1 MKLIVFGATGGTGQH
16 LVKQALAQGHT
27 VTAFVRNP
35 AKFGVSHPGLRIVQ
49 GDVIGLGI
57 GRASRTRSRCR
68 PGRRSAH
75 RRGTRDKVRSE
86 GTRNVV
92 SAMETTGVRR
102 LVCQTSLGYGDS
114 IQVLDR
120 TPFYFRHIIVPF
132 FLRRVFADHA
142 LQEDVIKQSS
152 VDWIIVRPGNLTDGE
167 RTGRYRHG
175 FAASDQAITVSVSR
189 ADVADFM
196 LKQLSDDT
204 YLRKTPGLSY

>member
-16 LVKQALAQGHT
+16 LVKQALAQGHM

-35 AKFGVSHPGLRIVQ
+35 AKFGVSHTGLRIVQ
-49 GDVIGLGI
+49 GDVLDAASVEQAVSGHDAVLAALG
-57 GRASRTRSRCR
+57 A
-68 PGRRSAH
+68 PA
-75 RRGTRDKVRSE
+75 RDTNKVRSE
-86 GTRNVV
+86 GTRNII
-92 SAMETTGVRR
+92 SAMEKTGVRR

-132 FLRRVFADHA
+132 FLRRAFADHQ
-142 LQEDVIKQSS
+142 LQEDLIQRSRL
-152 VDWIIVRPGNLTDGE
+152 DWIIVRPGNLTDGE

-175 FAASDQAITVSVSR
+175 FQATDKTITVNISR

-196 LKQLSDDT
+196 LGQLSDNT
-204 YLRKTPGLSY
+204 YLRKTTGLSY

>member
-16 LVKQALAQGHT
+16 LVKQALAQGHM

-49 GDVIGLGI
+49 GDVLDAASVEQAVSGHDAVLAALG
-57 GRASRTRSRCR
+57 A
-68 PGRRSAH
+68 PA
-75 RRGTRDKVRSE
+75 RDTNKVRSE
-86 GTRNVV
+86 GTRNII
-92 SAMETTGVRR
+92 SAMEKTGVRR

>member
-49 GDVIGLGI
+49 GDVLDAASVEQAVSGHDAVMAALG
-57 GRASRTRSRCR
+57 A
-68 PGRRSAH
+68 PA
-75 RRGTRDKVRSE
+75 RDTNKVRSE
-86 GTRNVV
+86 GTRNII
-92 SAMETTGVRR
+92 SAMEKTGVRR

-114 IQVLDR
+114 IQVLDG

-132 FLRRVFADHA
+132 FLRRAFADHQ
-142 LQEDVIKQSS
+142 LQEDLIQRSRL
-152 VDWIIVRPGNLTDGE
+152 DWIIVRPGNLTDGE
-167 RTGRYRHG
+167 HTGRYRHG
-175 FAASDQAITVSVSR
+175 FQATDKTITVNISR

-196 LKQLSDDT
+196 LGQLSDNT
-204 YLRKTPGLSY
+204 YLRKTTGLSY

>member
-1 MKLIVFGATGGTGQH
+1 MKLIVFGATGGTGQQI
-16 LVKQALAQGHT
+16 VQQALAQGHA

-35 AKFGVSHPGLRIVQ
+35 AKFDRNHPNLRVVQ
-49 GDVIGLGI
+49 GDVMDLASVERALPGHDVVLVALG
-57 GRASRTRSRCR
+57 AS
-68 PGRRSAH
+68 A
-75 RRGTRDKVRSE
+75 RDKGKVRAE

-92 SAMETTGVRR
+92 RAMEATGVRR

-114 IQVLDR
+114 LQVLDR
-120 TPFYFRHIIVPF
+120 APLHFKYIIVPF
-132 FLRRVFADHA
+132 FLRGVFADHE

-152 VDWIIVRPGNLTDGE
+152 LDWIIVRPGSLTDGE

-175 FAASDQAITVSVSR
+175 FAASDKAITVNVSR

-204 YLRKTPGLSY
+204 YLRKMPGLSY

>member
-16 LVKQALAQGHT
+16 LVKQALAQGHM

-49 GDVIGLGI
+49 GDVLDAASVEQAVSGHDAVLAALG
-57 GRASRTRSRCR
+57 A
-68 PGRRSAH
+68 PA
-75 RRGTRDKVRSE
+75 RDTNKVRSE
-86 GTRNVV
+86 GTRNII
-92 SAMETTGVRR
+92 SAMEKTGVRR

-175 FAASDQAITVSVSR
+175 FQRPTRRSPSAYR
-189 ADVADFM
+189 APT
-196 LKQLSDDT
+196 SPT
-204 YLRKTPGLSY
+204 SCSSN